1 MSFEE
6 LQIGMSTPIEIVGE
20 VVAGEAAQ
28 TLKEVKALIKGLSS
42 NTFDLFEL
50 LYKVKAKKY
59 YQPKHDTF
67 SEYIKTLDMKVSKVY
82 YGVKIVEV
90 MGAVGVPRAQY
101 EEIGVA
107 KLRAITRLE
116 LTDEDGAPKMY
127 GDLTAVDTVKKLLTD
142 STQQTPEEVDEA
154 VKELQGLMGDEAL
167 VWLNFPIK
175 KAARDVWE
183 KAVSLAQKLIGS
195 TGKDVEGNYKDASV
209 GRCAEIIAVSFLQ
222 DPNNSPEGEHVQ
234 ATDSDQV

>member
-1 MSFEE
+1 
-6 LQIGMSTPIEIVGE
+6 
-20 VVAGEAAQ
+20 
-28 TLKEVKALIKGLSS
+28 
-42 NTFDLFEL
+42 
-50 LYKVKAKKY
+50 
-59 YQPKHDTF
+59 
-67 SEYIKTLDMKVSKVY
+67 
-82 YGVKIVEV
+82 

-167 VWLNFPIK
+167 KFGLNFPIK

-183 KAVSLAQKLIGS
+183 KAL
-195 TGKDVEGNYKDASV
+195 
-209 GRCAEIIAVSFLQ
+209 
-222 DPNNSPEGEHVQ
+222 
-234 ATDSDQV
+234 

>member
-1 MSFEE
+1 MNE
-6 LQIGMSTPIEIVGE
+6 TPIEIVGE
-20 VVAGEAAQ
+20 ATAGEAAQ
-28 TLKEVKALIKGLSS
+28 TLKQVKSLIKGLSS
-42 NTFDLFEL
+42 NTFDLAGA
-50 LYKVKAKKY
+50 LYKVKKNKY
-59 YQPKHDTF
+59 YSPKFSTF
-67 SEYIKTLDMKVSKVY
+67 SEYAKDLDIKLSKCYYLLRITETL
-82 YGVKIVEV
+82 ETC
-90 MGAVGVPRAQY
+90 GVPREIY
-101 EEIGVA
+101 EPVGIA